1 MPKERK
7 SSSSSNE
14 RTLKTRLDALIRLVL
29 ETMYANRAL
38 NFDQAK
44 AANVLK
50 SVGLTPTEI
59 AHVMGKKTAQ
69 DVSSYLYGKKRLKTR
84 RKKKR

>member
-7 SSSSSNE
+7 SSSSNE
-14 RTLKTRLDALIRLVL
+14 RALKTRLDALIRLVI
-29 ETMYANRAL
+29 ETMYSNKTL
-38 NFDQAK
+38 DFDQAK
-44 AANVLK
+44 AASVLK

-69 DVSSYLYGKKRLKTR
+69 DVSQYLYGKKRLKTR
-84 RKKKR
+84 RRKKR